1 MSGETNGAT
10 APTTTTK
17 IDSVSISTVYLG
29 KLYCTW
35 GIGKTPVSVGG
46 CREIHNVEK
55 KNKTERMARN

>member
-10 APTTTTK
+10 ATTTTTTK

-55 KNKTERMARN
+55 K